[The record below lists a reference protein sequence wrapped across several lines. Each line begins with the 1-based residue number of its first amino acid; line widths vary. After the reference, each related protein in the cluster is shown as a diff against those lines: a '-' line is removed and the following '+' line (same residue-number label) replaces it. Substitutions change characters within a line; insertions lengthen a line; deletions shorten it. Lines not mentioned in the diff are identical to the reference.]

1 MNGAGTVLLPC
12 LPGRHRNGS
21 VRSFRLYGR
30 FCNIKPK
37 YVNMTDI
44 NATAKKIGAASDLT
58 ETAGA
63 VVQAE
68 PIWDIIE
75 LLFFAYRD
83 FVGDPDE
90 VLSKLGFGRA
100 HHRVLHFV
108 NRNPG
113 MKVAD
118 LLEILNI
125 TKQSLGR
132 VLKQLVDQIYVVQKE
147 GAQDRRQ
154 RLLFVT
160 PKGEALALKLAALQT
175 ERIKRAFGELGPG
188 AHEAA
193 RRFLTAMIDTDN
205 RDHVLRLISRV
216 ERAKNR
222 S

>member
-1 MNGAGTVLLPC
+1 MA
-12 LPGRHRNGS
+12 
-21 VRSFRLYGR
+21 
-30 FCNIKPK
+30 
-37 YVNMTDI
+37 DI
-44 NATAKKIGAASDLT
+44 NMSAKAA
-58 ETAGA
+58 A
-63 VVQAE
+63 VHQADRQAHAAAE
-68 PIWDIIE
+68 PVWDIIE

-90 VLSKLGFGRA
+90 ALGPLGFGRA

-132 VLKQLVDQIYVVQKE
+132 VLKQLVDQGYVVQKE

-154 RLLFVT
+154 RLLYVT
-160 PKGEALALKLAALQT
+160 AKGEALALKLADLQT
-175 ERIKRAFGELGPG
+175 ARINRAFGELGPG

-193 RRFLTAMIDTDN
+193 RRFLTAMIDNDN
-205 RDHVLRLISRV
+205 REGVLRLIARAD
-216 ERAKNR
+216 RAKVR
-222 S
+222 G

>member
-1 MNGAGTVLLPC
+1 MAAPAGSLAE
-12 LPGRHRNGS
+12 
-21 VRSFRLYGR
+21 RSG
-30 FCNIKPK
+30 
-37 YVNMTDI
+37 TS
-44 NATAKKIGAASDLT
+44 AAPAS
-58 ETAGA
+58 APS
-63 VVQAE
+63 E

-90 VLSKLGFGRA
+90 VLSKLAFGRA

-132 VLKQLVDQIYVVQKE
+132 VLKQLVDQGYVVQKE

-154 RLLFVT
+154 RLLYVT
-160 PKGEALALKLAALQT
+160 PKGEALALKLAGLQT
-175 ERIKRAFGELGPG
+175 QRITRAFGELGPN

-193 RRFLTAMIDTDN
+193 RRFLTAMIDTNN
-205 RDHVLRLISRV
+205 REDVLRLIARA
-216 ERAKNR
+216 ERAAKPR
-222 S
+222 V

>member
-1 MNGAGTVLLPC
+1 MA
-12 LPGRHRNGS
+12 
-21 VRSFRLYGR
+21 
-30 FCNIKPK
+30 
-37 YVNMTDI
+37 DI
-44 NATAKKIGAASDLT
+44 NVNKVAAAGASVADRVSTGPVPAAS
-58 ETAGA
+58 
-63 VVQAE
+63 AE
-68 PIWDIIE
+68 PVWDIIE

-90 VLSKLGFGRA
+90 VLLKLGFGRA

-132 VLKQLVDQIYVVQKE
+132 VLKQLVDEGYVLQKE

-160 PKGEALALKLAALQT
+160 SKGEALALKLASLQT
-175 ERIKRAFGELGPG
+175 QRINRSFGELGPN

-193 RRFLTAMIDTDN
+193 RRFLTSMIDTDN
-205 RDHVLRLISRV
+205 REDVLRLIA
-216 ERAKNR
+216 RADR
-222 S
+222 TSTTRG

>member
-1 MNGAGTVLLPC
+1 MADIKWSAKSVGPAGGLSERPAADGAP
-12 LPGRHRNGS
+12 
-21 VRSFRLYGR
+21 
-30 FCNIKPK
+30 
-37 YVNMTDI
+37 
-44 NATAKKIGAASDLT
+44 AA
-58 ETAGA
+58 
-63 VVQAE
+63 AE

-90 VLSKLGFGRA
+90 VLGKLGFGRA

-118 LLEILNI
+118 LLDILNI

-132 VLKQLVDQIYVVQKE
+132 VLKQLIDQGYVLQKE

-160 PKGEALALKLAALQT
+160 PKGEALALKLAGLQT
-175 ERIKRAFGELGPG
+175 ERITRAFGELGPG

-193 RRFLTAMIDTDN
+193 RRFLTAMIDADN
-205 RDHVLRLISRV
+205 REGVLRLIA
-216 ERAKNR
+216 RADRAVKPR

>member
-1 MNGAGTVLLPC
+1 MA
-12 LPGRHRNGS
+12 
-21 VRSFRLYGR
+21 
-30 FCNIKPK
+30 
-37 YVNMTDI
+37 DI
-44 NATAKKIGAASDLT
+44 NVTAKNADKPAAPASLSDRPAAGPARGAAAD
-58 ETAGA
+58 
-63 VVQAE
+63 E
-68 PIWDIIE
+68 PVWDIIE

-90 VLSKLGFGRA
+90 ALGPLGFGRA

-118 LLEILNI
+118 LLDILNI

-132 VLKQLVDQIYVVQKE
+132 VLKQLVDQGYVVQKE

-154 RLLFVT
+154 RLLYVT

-175 ERIKRAFGELGPG
+175 VRINRAFGELGPG

-193 RRFLTAMIDTDN
+193 RRFLTAMIDGDN
-205 RDHVLRLISRV
+205 REGVLRLIARA
-216 ERAKNR
+216 ERAKSR